1 MAVRSAE
8 IRPAN
13 NLLRALRPKDYALL
27 EPALQPWDGR
37 PRGFLYDA
45 ADNMDTVYF
54 PCGRSLVSLLAKTDR
69 ERAVETIHIGRE
81 GVVGGIASRG
91 RLPAYARMVV
101 HSSGP
106 FLRLRASDLEA
117 AALRSLPLRHLF
129 ARYADCLL
137 AQMLQSIACNAI
149 HPVEQRAA
157 KWIVAAMD
165 RTGDDMVAL
174 TQDQLAAMLGIGRSY
189 ASRVIRSFRTA
200 GILATRRGGLQVRSR
215 DALERRSCS
224 CNDAVK
230 AHFDAVLQGVYAPDP
245 D

>member
-1 MAVRSAE
+1 
-8 IRPAN
+8 
-13 NLLRALRPKDYALL
+13 
-27 EPALQPWDGR
+27 
-37 PRGFLYDA
+37 
-45 ADNMDTVYF
+45 
-54 PCGRSLVSLLAKTDR
+54 
-69 ERAVETIHIGRE
+69 
-81 GVVGGIASRG
+81 
-91 RLPAYARMVV
+91 MVV
-101 HSSGP
+101 QSGGP

-117 AALRSLPLRHLF
+117 AASRSLTLRHLF

-165 RTGDDMVAL
+165 RTGEDMVPL
-174 TQDQLAAMLGIGRSY
+174 TQEQLAAMLGIGRSY
-189 ASRVIRSFRTA
+189 ACRVIRSFKSA
-200 GILATRRGGLQVRSR
+200 GILQTRRGGLQVRSR

-230 AHFDAVLQGVYAPDP
+230 AHFDAVLQGVYAQDP